1 MLGYNLL
8 AKPEAY
14 VDAAEG
20 RDGFWRWYGMDEE
33 GNKIC
38 LQPLK
43 GKGHGHTSREAAIKE
58 GKRIIGKMY
67 WKL

>member
-14 VDAAEG
+14 VEAAEG

-33 GNKIC
+33 GNKDMPAAVEGVRVMVI
-38 LQPLK
+38 PHARRRLK
-43 GKGHGHTSREAAIKE
+43 RARES
-58 GKRIIGKMY
+58 
-67 WKL
+67 